1 MKFLAMV
8 FSILL
13 VGCAHTSVKSLS
25 KDYEVVTGTLVAP
38 PQAAA
43 GGERLFLYL
52 RIVEKVEDKETV
64 LVAVLENTEKKR
76 ILETLAQKLN
86 DSPSEAV
93 YLYGWRNN
101 GPWNEYVTGI
111 DFVVVAA
118 GVYIPQSKAYQIVLT
133 DFGERGSD
141 ALRSASWGGFMRLL
155 GKAALKAL

>member
-1 MKFLAMV
+1 MIKYLVLAMV
-8 FSILL
+8 LL
-13 VGCAHTSVKSLS
+13 SGCANTSVKSLS
-25 KDYEVVTGTLVAP
+25 KDYEVISGTLVAP
-38 PQAAA
+38 PLPAD
-43 GGERLFLYL
+43 GGDRLFLYL
-52 RIVEKVEDKETV
+52 KIQEKVEDKEQI
-64 LVAVLENTEKKR
+64 LAAVLENTEKKR
-76 ILETLAQKLN
+76 ILESLAVKLN

-118 GVYIPQSKAYQIVLT
+118 GVYIPQSKQYQIVLT

-155 GKAALKAL
+155 GKAAMKAL